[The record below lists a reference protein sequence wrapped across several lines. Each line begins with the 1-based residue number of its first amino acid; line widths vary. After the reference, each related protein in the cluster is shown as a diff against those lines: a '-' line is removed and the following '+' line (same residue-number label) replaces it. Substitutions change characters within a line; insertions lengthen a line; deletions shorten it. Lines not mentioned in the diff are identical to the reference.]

1 MTKEAGARYRHFYD
15 LRPWQEKLQ
24 EILVYPA
31 HDRFFWWYVDIDGGS
46 GKTFFTNYILTA
58 KEGVA
63 SYGDEKTTDVAFSY
77 EGERIVNFD
86 LSRSCT
92 FKVACDTMEQLMNG
106 RIFSPKYES
115 KMKRFPVPHVANR
128 FPPLFAFSADRLQVR
143 VFVTKRNEDNVRFPS
158 IEPEDGYEGHRV
170 FVFEHFDDI
179 RRTEEQLFNGMN
191 LPIPQC

>member
-31 HDRFFWWYVDIDGGS
+31 HDRIFVWYIDIDGGS

-77 EGERIVNFD
+77 EGENCNF
-86 LSRSCT
+86 LSEQILPFQSC
-92 FKVACDTMEQLMNG
+92 
-106 RIFSPKYES
+106 
-115 KMKRFPVPHVANR
+115 
-128 FPPLFAFSADRLQVR
+128 VR
-143 VFVTKRNEDNVRFPS
+143 Y
-158 IEPEDGYEGHRV
+158 DG
-170 FVFEHFDDI
+170 
-179 RRTEEQLFNGMN
+179 
-191 LPIPQC
+191 